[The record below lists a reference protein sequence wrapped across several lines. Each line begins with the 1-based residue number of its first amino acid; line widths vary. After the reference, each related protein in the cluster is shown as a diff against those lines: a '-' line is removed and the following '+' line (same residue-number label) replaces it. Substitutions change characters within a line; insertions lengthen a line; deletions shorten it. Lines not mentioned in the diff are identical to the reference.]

1 MRVAIE
7 PSLPSYAS
15 NRHDPQ
21 YGASRAPRQLIFP
34 TGRRIIVGPW
44 TRGSAVRPRTPLRMT
59 EFVAAAKASGAELRL
74 RQLTKAFGA
83 AKAVD
88 QISLDV
94 APGAFVSLLGPSGSG
109 KTTTLNLIAGFLAP
123 DSGDILLDQRS
134 IADVPPHK
142 RNIGMVFQSY
152 SLFPH
157 MTVADNVGFP
167 LRMRTR
173 LSREQARRRIDE
185 ILALVQLGHLG
196 NRYPRQLSGGQQQ
209 RVAMARALVSHPRLL
224 LMDEPLGALDKKLRE
239 QMQVEIKRIHRSVGT
254 TVIYVTHDQT
264 EALTMSD
271 LVVVMHQA
279 RVAQVGTPRVLYEAP
294 ASLFVADFLGDSNL
308 LAAKVIRADGDDIVV
323 EIGSGETIRA
333 TRGTRAAPEGSRVV
347 VLIRPEDMSVATTPE
362 RGDGHDALTGR
373 IKDISY
379 HGDTFK
385 LDVAVGEE
393 VLKVKVVREH
403 GAGMERGRQVLLR
416 WKSAAARVLPAAEL
430 SNDAADGDGR

>member
-1 MRVAIE
+1 M
-7 PSLPSYAS
+7 S
-15 NRHDPQ
+15 
-21 YGASRAPRQLIFP
+21 
-34 TGRRIIVGPW
+34 
-44 TRGSAVRPRTPLRMT
+44 
-59 EFVAAAKASGAELRL
+59 EFAAAAKASGAQLGL
-74 RQLTKAFGA
+74 RQLSKAFGA
-83 AKAVD
+83 TKAVD

-94 APGAFVSLLGPSGSG
+94 PPGTFVSLLGPSGSG
-109 KTTTLNLIAGFLAP
+109 KTTTLNLIAGFLTP

-157 MTVADNVGFP
+157 MTVAENVGFP

-173 LSREQARRRIDE
+173 LSREDARRRIDE
-185 ILALVQLGHLG
+185 MLALVQLGHLG
-196 NRYPRQLSGGQQQ
+196 SRYPRQLSGGQQQ

-279 RVAQVGTPRVLYEAP
+279 RVAQVGTPRALYEAP
-294 ASLFVADFLGDSNL
+294 ANLFVADFLGDSNL
-308 LAAKVIRADGDDIVV
+308 LRATIIRASGDEFVV
-323 EIGSGETIRA
+323 ETANGDTIRA
-333 TRGTRAAPEGSRVV
+333 RRGTFAAPAGSRVV
-347 VLIRPEDMSVATTPE
+347 VLIRPEDMSVGTTVQ
-362 RGDGHDALTGR
+362 GTDGQDRLPGLV
-373 IKDISY
+373 KDISY

-385 LDVAVGEE
+385 LDVAVGNEM
-393 VLKVKVVREH
+393 LKVKVTREH
-403 GAGMERGRQVLLR
+403 GAGIERGQQVFLT
-416 WKSAAARVLPAAEL
+416 WKSVVARVLPAADHTSE
-430 SNDAADGDGR
+430 AVDGDDR

>member
-1 MRVAIE
+1 MPMTE
-7 PSLPSYAS
+7 
-15 NRHDPQ
+15 
-21 YGASRAPRQLIFP
+21 
-34 TGRRIIVGPW
+34 
-44 TRGSAVRPRTPLRMT
+44 SAV
-59 EFVAAAKASGAELRL
+59 AGQASGAQLRL

-88 QISLDV
+88 HVSLDV
-94 APGAFVSLLGPSGSG
+94 PAGAFISLLGPSGSG

-123 DSGDILLDQRS
+123 DAGDILLDERS

-167 LRMRTR
+167 LRMRSK
-173 LSREQARRRIDE
+173 LSRADAQRRIDE
-185 ILALVQLGHLG
+185 MLALVQLRHLAG
-196 NRYPRQLSGGQQQ
+196 RYPRQLSGGQQQ

-254 TVIYVTHDQT
+254 TVIYVTHDQS

-279 RVAQVGTPRVLYEAP
+279 RVAQVGTPRALYERP
-294 ASLFVADFLGDSNL
+294 ANLFVADFLGDSNL
-308 LAAKVIRADGDDIVV
+308 LAAKVVQASGDEVV
-323 EIGSGETIRA
+323 AEIGSGDTIHAMRPELAA
-333 TRGTRAAPEGSRVV
+333 TAGDRVT
-347 VLIRPEDMSVATTPE
+347 VLIRPEDMSVGTV
-362 RGDGHDALTGR
+362 RGLTGAR
-373 IKDISY
+373 PSLAGVVTDISY

-385 LDVAVGEE
+385 LDVAVGDD
-393 VLKVKVVREH
+393 VLRVRVARES
-403 GAGMERGRQVLLR
+403 GAGMQPGQSIFLS
-416 WKSAAARVLPAAEL
+416 WKPEAVRILPAADRVACEG
-430 SNDAADGDGR
+430 AAS

>member
-1 MRVAIE
+1 
-7 PSLPSYAS
+7 
-15 NRHDPQ
+15 
-21 YGASRAPRQLIFP
+21 
-34 TGRRIIVGPW
+34 
-44 TRGSAVRPRTPLRMT
+44 MT
-59 EFVAAAKASGAELRL
+59 EFAAAAMASGAQLRL
-74 RQLTKAFGA
+74 RQLTRAFGA

-88 QISLDV
+88 RVSLDV
-94 APGAFVSLLGPSGSG
+94 PAGAFVSLLGPSGSG

-123 DSGDILLDQRS
+123 DSGDILLDERS

-157 MTVADNVGFP
+157 MTVAENVGFP

-173 LSREQARRRIDE
+173 LSRQDARRRIDE
-185 ILALVQLGHLG
+185 MLALVQLGHLG
-196 NRYPRQLSGGQQQ
+196 ARYPRQLSGGQQQ

-294 ASLFVADFLGDSNL
+294 ANLFVADFLGDSNL
-308 LAAKVIRADGDDIVV
+308 LTATVAQVCGDEFAV
-323 EIGSGETIRA
+323 EIGSGEKMRVIRGSSA
-333 TRGTRAAPEGSRVV
+333 AAPGTRAV
-347 VLIRPEDMSVATTPE
+347 VLIRPEDISVTATGE
-362 RGDGHDALTGR
+362 RTAGQDLLAGT

-385 LDVAVGEE
+385 LDVAVGTD
-393 VLKVKVVREH
+393 VLKVKVARER
-403 GAGMERGRQVLLR
+403 GAGMERGDGVFLTWRSSAVRLLP
-416 WKSAAARVLPAAEL
+416 V
-430 SNDAADGDGR
+430 ADRISDTGDEDVR